1 MLSFQFLA
9 FILTPTLSFL
19 SVDPT
24 WLTSTFLKS
33 ESWKL
38 IDGDSLGRT
47 VGPSET
53 PTATMTFTGTP
64 FTDIPN
70 LGYGISKY
78 EGMEVTL

>member
-1 MLSFQFLA
+1 MLFLRLLA
-9 FILTPTLSFL
+9 FILTPALCFV

-47 VGPSET
+47 VGPTET
-53 PTATMTFTGTP
+53 PTATMTFSGTP
-64 FTDIPN
+64 FTAVPN